1 MAITTYD
8 KYIDACNRESAYMF
22 LKAGP
27 ATQLAGGLTSL
38 WRVGTIPTQPGIP
51 TATADI
57 CTKATVG
64 AYNYPSPAG
73 SNTAYLGSISFGNTV
88 AHTVFLFDRLAHNGA
103 LVANSTAAV
112 TLNMTLP
119 EGRGVASNGVGSY
132 WFYEIYADIGTT
144 GTTLTAKCTKS
155 DGASVDIAV
164 AIGGAS
170 PANRAGRLF
179 PILPSGDYSIK
190 SIEQVRLTA
199 TTGTAGSYGI
209 VGAYLITGVWGGVA
223 NIGMMWDYAQLNLPH
238 LASNSCLWFAL
249 IAGNA
254 TTGTIQGTFSIID
267 G

>member
-8 KYIDACNRESAYMF
+8 EFIEACGREQSFMF

-38 WRVGTIPTQPGIP
+38 WRVGTIPAQPGIP

-57 CTKATVG
+57 CTKATAG
-64 AYNYPSPAG
+64 AFNYTSPEG
-73 SNTAYLGSISFGNTV
+73 SNTAYLSGINFGNTV
-88 AHTVFLFDRLAHNGA
+88 AHMVFLFDRLAHNGA
-103 LVANSTAAV
+103 LSGTATGAV

-132 WFYEIYADIGTT
+132 WFYEIYDDFGTSA
-144 GTTLTAKCTKS
+144 TTLTAKCTKS

-164 AIGGAS
+164 VFGGAS
-170 PANRAGRLF
+170 PANQAGRIF

-209 VGAYLITGVWGGVA
+209 TGAYLITSVWGE
-223 NIGMMWDYAQLNLPH
+223 IGRAH
-238 LASNSCLWFAL
+238 V
-249 IAGNA
+249 
-254 TTGTIQGTFSIID
+254 
-267 G
+267 